1 MYDVIVVGAGPAGLF
16 ASLNLA
22 RNSKL
27 KVLLVDEGKF
37 SEKRVCPMNSKGTAC
52 VNCNPC
58 NILSG
63 YGGAGTFSDGK
74 LNFIPKLG
82 KTDLFKYMEKSDAY
96 KLIDEVETIFNEFHM
111 DSDTYPSNM
120 DEALKLD
127 EKIAKAGANLLIIKQ
142 KHLGSDYLPK
152 YIEDMEK
159 TLKDLGVTLLDNF
172 KCSDIKKR
180 KRLLYRII

>member
-16 ASLNLA
+16 ASLNLG

-37 SEKRVCPMNSKGTAC
+37 SEKRVCPMNVKGTTC

-74 LNFIPKLG
+74 LNFI
-82 KTDLFKYMEKSDAY
+82 
-96 KLIDEVETIFNEFHM
+96 
-111 DSDTYPSNM
+111 
-120 DEALKLD
+120 
-127 EKIAKAGANLLIIKQ
+127 Q
-142 KHLGSDYLPK
+142 K
-152 YIEDMEK
+152 
-159 TLKDLGVTLLDNF
+159 
-172 KCSDIKKR
+172 
-180 KRLLYRII
+180 